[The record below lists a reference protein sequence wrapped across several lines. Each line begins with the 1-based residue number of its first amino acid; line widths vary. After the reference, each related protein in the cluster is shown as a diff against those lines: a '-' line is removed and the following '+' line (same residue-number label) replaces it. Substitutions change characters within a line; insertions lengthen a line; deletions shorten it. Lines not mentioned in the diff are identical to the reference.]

1 MSREQDQ
8 DNARRARAREVGLF
22 RYALIQDALNEAL
35 STKQR
40 GRLVRATAARTHPGR
55 SGHRCG
61 CPAPRW
67 IGGSATTAPAGS
79 PRWSQPRGG
88 LAGTPAQVLELA
100 VALKTE
106 APDRTAAQV
115 AVILAAH
122 GGVVPSART
131 LQRHFAAA
139 GLTRSRPDG
148 APLAVFGRFEA
159 ERPNVRW
166 VGDAL
171 HGPHIAGRKAI
182 LIAFL
187 DDHSRAVVAARWG
200 YAENAVALRETLGSG
215 WPRGCPAQC
224 YVDNGS
230 MFIDSG
236 LRRACAV
243 LGIRLVHSRPAM
255 PAGRG
260 KIERFFKT
268 VRDQFLVEI
277 SAHPDDPSSAGT
289 VVASL
294 AELNTL
300 FTAWV
305 EQVYHQR
312 IHSET
317 RMPPLARFLAA
328 GPPVPTPAGLLG
340 EAFRWGEWRTVTKT
354 ATVSLQGNLYE
365 VDTALAGS
373 KVELVFDPFDL
384 TDIDVRHHGR
394 PAGRLSRSGSASTST
409 PKRTPTPH
417 RPGPDRDRLPAP
429 GRGPTQTRPRP
440 AASVRAADRSDPR
453 PPSPPADANGLAY
466 DTDLLALASPGP
478 PDPQL
483 DAELASFAALLTA
496 AHTDSSTLHY
506 PDRPRSPGEPGPARV
521 VLRVHP
527 HPVPPGPGP
536 LDAAPPRRAR
546 RSGRPDPLVH
556 QRERPRRHHR

>member
-1 MSREQDQ
+1 VSKQQEQD
-8 DNARRARAREVGLF
+8 DARKVRAREVGLF
-22 RYALIQDALNEAL
+22 RYGLISEALEPAL

-40 GRLVRATAARTHPGR
+40 GRLVRAIAARPHPGPFGAPVLISR
-55 SGHRCG
+55 ATLDRWIRDYRAGG
-61 CPAPRW
+61 FAALVPAPRRVLP
-67 IGGSATTAPAGS
+67 TT
-79 PRWSQPRGG
+79 
-88 LAGTPAQVLELA
+88 TPQVLELA

-115 AVILAAH
+115 AAVLAAH
-122 GGVVPSART
+122 GGFAPSART

-139 GLTRSRPDG
+139 GLTRARPDG

-159 ERPNVRW
+159 ERPNARW

-200 YAENAVALRETLGSG
+200 YAENAVALRETLKIALAA
-215 WPRGCPAQC
+215 RGRPAQC
-224 YVDNGS
+224 YVDNGA

-243 LGIRLVHSRPAM
+243 LGIRLTHSQPGK

-260 KIERFFKT
+260 KIERFFRT

-277 SAHPDDPSSAGT
+277 SQNPDAPNSAGT
-289 VVASL
+289 VVNSL
-294 AELNTL
+294 AELNSL

-312 IHSET
+312 VHTET
-317 RMPPLARFLAA
+317 GTAPLARFLAA
-328 GPPVPTPAGLLG
+328 GPPVPTPAALLS

-365 VDTALAGS
+365 VDPALAGS

-394 PAGRLSRSGSASTST
+394 PVGKAVPFRIGRHVH
-409 PKRTPTPH
+409 PKAVADAPPPPVATGIDYLRLIQTRHTRALGERLQYAQLTDPTPI
-417 RPGPDRDRLPAP
+417 D
-429 GRGPTQTRPRP
+429 RP
-440 AASVRAADRSDPR
+440 ASEVSSA
-453 PPSPPADANGLAY
+453 PPADGDGLAY
-466 DTDLLALASPGP
+466 DTDLLDLASATGP
-478 PDPQL
+478 APDSDL
-483 DAELASFAALLTA
+483 EAELAGFAALLNEHRA
-496 AHTDSSTLHY
+496 DRTD
-506 PDRPRSPGEPGPARV
+506 
-521 VLRVHP
+521 
-527 HPVPPGPGP
+527 
-536 LDAAPPRRAR
+536 
-546 RSGRPDPLVH
+546 
-556 QRERPRRHHR
+556 REQTS

>member
-1 MSREQDQ
+1 VSQEQDQ
-8 DNARRARAREVGLF
+8 DNARTARAQAVGLF
-22 RYALIQDALNEAL
+22 RYGLICEALDAAL

-40 GRLVRATAARTHPGR
+40 GRLVRAVAARSHPGPFGSPVQVSR
-55 SGHRCG
+55 ASLDRWIRDYRGG
-61 CPAPRW
+61 GFAALVPAPRRVL
-67 IGGSATTAPAGS
+67 PV
-79 PRWSQPRGG
+79 
-88 LAGTPAQVLELA
+88 TPAHVLQLA

-115 AVILAAH
+115 AVVLAAH
-122 GGVVPSART
+122 GGFAPSART

-139 GLTRSRPDG
+139 GLTRSSPDG

-171 HGPHIAGRKAI
+171 HGPQVAGRKAI

-200 YAENAVALRETLGSG
+200 YAENAVALRETLKVALAS
-215 WPRGCPAQC
+215 RGRPAQC
-224 YVDNGS
+224 YVDNGA

-243 LGIRLVHSRPAM
+243 LGIRLTHSQPGR

-277 SAHPDDPSSAGT
+277 GDDPDDPNSAGT
-289 VVASL
+289 SVASL
-294 AELNTL
+294 TELNSL

-312 IHSET
+312 VHTET
-317 RMPPLARFLAA
+317 DMPPLARFLAA
-328 GPPVPTPAGLLG
+328 GPPVPTPADRLA

-354 ATVSLQGNLYE
+354 ATVSLHGNHYE
-365 VDTALAGS
+365 VDAALAGG

-394 PAGRLSRSGSASTST
+394 PAGKAVPFQIGRHVH
-409 PKRTPTPH
+409 PKARADAPPPATPTGIDYL
-417 RPGPDRDRLPAP
+417 RLVEDRHTRALGQRLQYAHLSD
-429 GRGPTQTRPRP
+429 PTQPDPTPQAT
-440 AASVRAADRSDPR
+440 AASAPIADGNA
-453 PPSPPADANGLAY
+453 PAY
-466 DTDLLALASPGP
+466 RTDLLAPASATEEEPA
-478 PDPQL
+478 L
-483 DAELASFAALLTA
+483 EAELDGFAALLNHPDSTA
-496 AHTDSSTLHY
+496 A
-506 PDRPRSPGEPGPARV
+506 
-521 VLRVHP
+521 
-527 HPVPPGPGP
+527 
-536 LDAAPPRRAR
+536 DAAAENPKETR
-546 RSGRPDPLVH
+546 
-556 QRERPRRHHR
+556 

>member
-1 MSREQDQ
+1 MGCLDRSAPGQAGRREAASVTKQQDQ

-22 RYALIQDALNEAL
+22 RYALISEALNEEL

-40 GRLVRATAARTHPGR
+40 GRLVRAVAAKTHPGPFGIPVR
-55 SGHRCG
+55 ISRASLDRWIRDYRAGG
-61 CPAPRW
+61 FAALVPAPRRVL
-67 IGGSATTAPAGS
+67 PC
-79 PRWSQPRGG
+79 
-88 LAGTPAQVLELA
+88 TPPQVLELA

-115 AVILAAH
+115 AAVLAAH
-122 GGVVPSART
+122 GGCAPSART

-139 GLTRSRPDG
+139 GLTRARPDG
-148 APLAVFGRFEA
+148 APVAVFGRFEA
-159 ERPNVRW
+159 EHPNVRW

-171 HGPHIAGRKAI
+171 HGPHVAGRKAI

-200 YAENAVALRETLGSG
+200 YAENAVALRATLKVALAS
-215 WPRGCPAQC
+215 RGRPAQC
-224 YVDNGS
+224 YVDNGA

-243 LGIRLVHSRPAM
+243 LGIRLTHSQPGR

-277 SAHPDDPSSAGT
+277 SDHPDDPSSAGT
-289 VVASL
+289 IVASL
-294 AELNTL
+294 AELNSL

-312 IHSET
+312 VHTET
-317 RMPPLARFLAA
+317 QMAPLARFLAD
-328 GPPVPTPAGLLG
+328 GPPVPVPADLLA

-365 VDTALAGS
+365 VDAALAGS

-384 TDIDVRHHGR
+384 SDIDVRHHGR
-394 PAGRLSRSGSASTST
+394 PVGKAVPFRIGRHVHPKAHADAPPPAAPTGIDYLRLIQTRHTRALGERLQYARLS
-409 PKRTPTPH
+409 
-417 RPGPDRDRLPAP
+417 DPA
-429 GRGPTQTRPRP
+429 
-440 AASVRAADRSDPR
+440 RSD
-453 PPSPPADANGLAY
+453 SAGSTTAAVPPADTDGLAY
-466 DTDLLALASPGP
+466 DTDLLALASASEPA
-478 PDPQL
+478 PDLQL
-483 DAELASFAALLTA
+483 EAEPAGFAALLNEPPDNGQRADT
-496 AHTDSSTLHY
+496 TD
-506 PDRPRSPGEPGPARV
+506 
-521 VLRVHP
+521 
-527 HPVPPGPGP
+527 
-536 LDAAPPRRAR
+536 RRETR
-546 RSGRPDPLVH
+546 
-556 QRERPRRHHR
+556 

>member
-1 MSREQDQ
+1 VSKQQDQ
-8 DNARRARAREVGLF
+8 DDARRARASRVGLF
-22 RYALIQDALNEAL
+22 RYGLICEALNEEL

-40 GRLVRATAARTHPGR
+40 GRLVRAIAARTHPGPFAAPVR
-55 SGHRCG
+55 ISRATLDRWIRDYRAGG
-61 CPAPRW
+61 FAALVPAPRRVL
-67 IGGSATTAPAGS
+67 PC
-79 PRWSQPRGG
+79 
-88 LAGTPAQVLELA
+88 TPPQVLELA

-115 AVILAAH
+115 AAVLAAH
-122 GGVVPSART
+122 GGFAPSART

-171 HGPHIAGRKAI
+171 HGPQVAARKAI

-200 YAENAVALRETLGSG
+200 YAENAVALRETLKVALAA
-215 WPRGCPAQC
+215 RGRPAQC
-224 YVDNGS
+224 YVDNGA

-243 LGIRLVHSRPAM
+243 LGIRLTHSQPGR

-277 SAHPDDPSSAGT
+277 SDHPDDPGSAGT
-289 VVASL
+289 VVGSL
-294 AELNTL
+294 AELNSL

-312 IHSET
+312 VHSET
-317 RMPPLARFLAA
+317 GMPPLTRFLAA
-328 GPPVPTPAGLLG
+328 GPPVPTPAALLS

-365 VDTALAGS
+365 VDAALAGC

-384 TDIDVRHHGR
+384 SDIDVRLHGR
-394 PAGRLSRSGSASTST
+394 PVGKAVPFRIGRHVH
-409 PKRTPTPH
+409 PKAVA
-417 RPGPDRDRLPAP
+417 DAP
-429 GRGPTQTRPRP
+429 PP
-440 AASVRAADRSDPR
+440 AAPTGIDYLRLVQSRHTRTLGQRLQYAQLSDPAQ
-453 PPSPPADANGLAY
+453 PDSAPTVPPADADGLVY
-466 DTDLLALASPGP
+466 DTDLLALANATGP
-478 PDPQL
+478 ALDPTL
-483 DAELASFAALLTA
+483 EAELAGFAALLNQHRA
-496 AHTDSSTLHY
+496 DPTDLEESL
-506 PDRPRSPGEPGPARV
+506 
-521 VLRVHP
+521 
-527 HPVPPGPGP
+527 
-536 LDAAPPRRAR
+536 
-546 RSGRPDPLVH
+546 
-556 QRERPRRHHR
+556 

>member
-1 MSREQDQ
+1 MSKEQDQ

-22 RYALIQDALNEAL
+22 RYGLISEALNDQL

-40 GRLVRATAARTHPGR
+40 GRLVRAVAAKTHPGPFGSPVGVSR
-55 SGHRCG
+55 
-61 CPAPRW
+61 ATLDRW
-67 IGGSATTAPAGS
+67 IRDYKADGFAALVPT
-79 PRWSQPRGG
+79 PRRVLPC
-88 LAGTPAQVLELA
+88 TPASVLELA

-115 AVILAAH
+115 AVVLAAH
-122 GGVVPSART
+122 GGFAPSART

-139 GLTRSRPDG
+139 GLTRARPDG

-159 ERPNVRW
+159 DHPNVRW

-200 YAENAVALRETLGSG
+200 YAENAVALRETLKLALCA
-215 WPRGCPAQC
+215 RGRPAQC
-224 YVDNGS
+224 YVDNGA

-243 LGIRLVHSRPAM
+243 LGIRLTHSQPGR

-277 SAHPDDPSSAGT
+277 SDAAGDPGQTGTPVGSSVGT
-289 VVASL
+289 SVGSL
-294 AELNTL
+294 AELNSL

-312 IHSET
+312 VHTET
-317 RMPPLARFLAA
+317 GMAPLARFLAA
-328 GPPVPTPAGLLG
+328 GPPVPVPADLLV
-340 EAFRWGEWRTVTKT
+340 EAFRWGEWRIVTKT
-354 ATVSLQGNLYE
+354 ALVSLQGNQYE
-365 VDTALAGS
+365 VDPALAGS

-394 PAGRLSRSGSASTST
+394 PVGKAVPFRIGRHVH
-409 PKRTPTPH
+409 PKAAADAPPAAVPT
-417 RPGPDRDRLPAP
+417 GIDYLLLI
-429 GRGPTQTRPRP
+429 QTRHTRSLGERLQYAQLNDSP
-440 AASVRAADRSDPR
+440 AGTSV
-453 PPSPPADANGLAY
+453 PPADAAGLTY
-466 DTDLLALASPGP
+466 DTDLLALASTSESR
-478 PDPQL
+478 PDQGL
-483 DAELASFAALLTA
+483 EAELADFAAELNK
-496 AHTDSSTLHY
+496 
-506 PDRPRSPGEPGPARV
+506 RPSCEAGTSDLEATR
-521 VLRVHP
+521 
-527 HPVPPGPGP
+527 
-536 LDAAPPRRAR
+536 
-546 RSGRPDPLVH
+546 
-556 QRERPRRHHR
+556 

>member
-1 MSREQDQ
+1 MTKQQEQ

-22 RYALIQDALNEAL
+22 RYALISEALDEEL

-40 GRLVRATAARTHPGR
+40 GRLVRAVAAKTHPGPFGIPVR
-55 SGHRCG
+55 ISRASLDRWIRDYRVGG
-61 CPAPRW
+61 FAALVPAPR
-67 IGGSATTAPAGS
+67 
-79 PRWSQPRGG
+79 RV
-88 LAGTPAQVLELA
+88 LACTPPQVLELA

-115 AVILAAH
+115 AAVLAAH
-122 GGVVPSART
+122 GGFAPSART

-139 GLTRSRPDG
+139 GLTRARPDG

-159 ERPNVRW
+159 DRRNVRW

-200 YAENAVALRETLGSG
+200 YAENAVALRETLKVALAS
-215 WPRGCPAQC
+215 RGRPAQC
-224 YVDNGS
+224 YVDNGA
-230 MFIDSG
+230 MFIDGG

-243 LGIRLVHSRPAM
+243 LGIRLTHSQPGR

-277 SAHPDDPSSAGT
+277 SDHPDDPSSAGT
-289 VVASL
+289 IVASL
-294 AELNTL
+294 AELNSL

-312 IHSET
+312 VHTET
-317 RMPPLARFLAA
+317 QMAPLARFLAD
-328 GPPVPTPAGLLG
+328 GPPVPVPADLLA

-365 VDTALAGS
+365 VDAALAGS

-384 TDIDVRHHGR
+384 SDIDVRHHGR
-394 PAGRLSRSGSASTST
+394 PVGKAVPFRIGRHVHPKAHADAPPPAAPTGIDYLRLIQTRHTRALGQRLHYARLADPALSDNAASTT
-409 PKRTPTPH
+409 
-417 RPGPDRDRLPAP
+417 
-429 GRGPTQTRPRP
+429 
-440 AASVRAADRSDPR
+440 AAT
-453 PPSPPADANGLAY
+453 PPADADGLAY
-466 DTDLLALASPGP
+466 DTDLLALASASEPAPDRQLETEPAGFVLLNKP
-478 PDPQL
+478 PDNEQ
-483 DAELASFAALLTA
+483 TA
-496 AHTDSSTLHY
+496 DTT
-506 PDRPRSPGEPGPARV
+506 E
-521 VLRVHP
+521 
-527 HPVPPGPGP
+527 
-536 LDAAPPRRAR
+536 RRETR
-546 RSGRPDPLVH
+546 
-556 QRERPRRHHR
+556 